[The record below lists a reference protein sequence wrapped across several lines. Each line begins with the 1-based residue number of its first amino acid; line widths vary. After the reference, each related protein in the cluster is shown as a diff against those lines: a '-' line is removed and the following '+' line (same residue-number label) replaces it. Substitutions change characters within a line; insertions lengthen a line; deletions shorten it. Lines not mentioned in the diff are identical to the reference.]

1 MEDILQYE
9 SLIYSIIGKYS
20 SRYDRE
26 DLYQVAMMGLMDAY
40 RHYDSSYDVK
50 FSSYAYYY
58 IVGEVN
64 RYIRESSGLK
74 VSRELIRLKREIL
87 KAKEVMEQ
95 KLGREPSTLEISLF
109 LEVEESI
116 ILDALSATEEVKEL
130 DESSDYQKSYD
141 ENSPTLMD
149 LRNEIMKLSEEEKQL
164 LFHRYY
170 QDSTQMETAQV
181 LGMSQVQVSRKE
193 GKILQ
198 KLRNQLVS

>member
-1 MEDILQYE
+1 MGDILQYE

-20 SRYDRE
+20 SRYDKE
-26 DLYQVAMMGLMDAY
+26 DLYQVAMIGLMDAY

-64 RYIRESSGLK
+64 RYIRESNGVK
-74 VSRELIRLKREIL
+74 VSRDLIRLKREIL

-130 DESSDYQKSYD
+130 EEVQEIKCYD
-141 ENSPTLMD
+141 ENRPTLFD
-149 LRNEIMKLSEEEKQL
+149 LRREIEKLTKEERTLLEK
-164 LFHRYY
+164 RYY
-170 QDSTQMETAQV
+170 QELTQMETAQL

-193 GKILQ
+193 NKILQ
-198 KLRNQLVS
+198 KLRNQLIS